1 MKDYLMNPAS
11 QPTSPETP
19 ATSAAKPAYA
29 VPQVTTYTDAALL
42 EQLGPAQAGGTYTVF
57 GGP

>member
-1 MKDYLMNPAS
+1 MPDVV
-11 QPTSPETP
+11 TP
-19 ATSAAKPAYA
+19 PGQTEPVTPPVRPAYA

-42 EQLGPAQAGGTYTVF
+42 EALGPAQAGGSYTVF